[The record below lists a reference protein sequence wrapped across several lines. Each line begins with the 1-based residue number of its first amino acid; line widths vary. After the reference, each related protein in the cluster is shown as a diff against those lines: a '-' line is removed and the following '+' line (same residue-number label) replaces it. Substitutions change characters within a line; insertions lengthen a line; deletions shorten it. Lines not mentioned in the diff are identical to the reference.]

1 MVSGAINE
9 AEFLT
14 AKWSQI
20 SLNLTDMV
28 KEATI
33 AQTSTM
39 QDVKKSTFQYIKNHL
54 LVLRESWEKVTQIF
68 FFLLPLLN
76 N

>member
-1 MVSGAINE
+1 MVKGAIQE

-14 AKWSQI
+14 DKWSQI
-20 SLNLTDMV
+20 ALNLTDMA

-54 LVLRESWEKVTQIF
+54 VELRESWNKVIRVKK
-68 FFLLPLLN
+68 
-76 N
+76 